1 MASLLFE
8 TKRIFSKAQY
18 HLNAA
23 QFSENDAPLGILF
36 STYQL
41 NRQELTNTIRICNET
56 IEKHQTN
63 VIGTILLILLIIGFL
78 TCGISLIITFPI
90 IIILVVIQQQQVQ
103 QNVQKAKLELEQFI
117 RQENE
122 RVYLPKGLEVVIK
135 TDNMFILDGNGRPLQ
150 QLVFIFQMYAINGGN
165 TTFVIQQ
172 PIQQPF
178 YQQQQS
184 PMYYQSNNV
193 MNNVPPTTTSMVVPP
208 NQQENAPLLQQQSV
222 ENYSKV

>member
-41 NRQELTNTIRICNET
+41 NRQELTNTIRVCNET
-56 IEKHQTN
+56 VEKHQTN
-63 VIGTILLILLIIGFL
+63 VIAI
-78 TCGISLIITFPI
+78 
-90 IIILVVIQQQQVQ
+90 VQQQQVQ

-150 QLVFIFQMYAINGGN
+150 QLVFIFQMYAVNGGN
-165 TTFVIQQ
+165 TTFVIQQQ

>member
-8 TKRIFSKAQY
+8 TKRIFSKAKY

-23 QFSENDAPLGILF
+23 QFSENDAPLGILL

-41 NRQELTNTIRICNET
+41 NRQELSNTIRVCNET
-56 IEKHQTN
+56 IEKHQTKVLN
-63 VIGTILLILLIIGFL
+63 TILLILMIIAVL
-78 TCGISLIITFPI
+78 TCGLSLIITAPI
-90 IIILVVIQQQQVQ
+90 IIVLAIVQQQQVQ

-135 TDNMFILDGNGRPLQ
+135 TDNMFVLDGNGRPLQ
-150 QLVFIFQMYAINGGN
+150 QLVFIFQMYASNGGN
-165 TTFVIQQ
+165 TTFVIQQQ

-193 MNNVPPTTTSMVVPP
+193 MNAP